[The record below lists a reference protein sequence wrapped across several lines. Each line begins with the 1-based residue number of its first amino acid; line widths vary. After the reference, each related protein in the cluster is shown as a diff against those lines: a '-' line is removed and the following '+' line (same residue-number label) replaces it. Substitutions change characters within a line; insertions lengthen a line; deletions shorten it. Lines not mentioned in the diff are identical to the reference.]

1 MKSLSWVDKY
11 KPKNINDI
19 IGNKNEITKI
29 YKWLNVYTKKTK
41 PDKNWKNGLLISGPP
56 GIGKT
61 SLAHI
66 ILKDLGYNTIEFNAS
81 ELRTSK
87 VINEKI
93 NTILSGKSVQMMFNK
108 NIKTAI
114 ILDEIDGME
123 SKKEISS
130 TDISDYIN
138 YNYNKKLALYKKNKK
153 KYTKP
158 KIEECI
164 NSNPIICICNTVTK
178 SINALIKNVLHIKF
192 NSPTDYDLLELLKK
206 INKFENLN
214 INEIVLNLIVPHCQN
229 DLRRTIYILEYLST
243 FIRKKEKIS
252 NKDVIDIINNIG
264 HKDMDIGLYQA
275 IKNVFFVYDNTIDT
289 LINSYNAD
297 TNFVP
302 FIIHE
307 NFINFIDK
315 NTNCSYSEKL
325 DVCIK
330 YYDYL
335 TDSQIFKNQ
344 IFGQWF
350 INDYIGFLSCYF
362 PNLLIKKTKLK
373 NTPTDTNI
381 QKSALISKYNYRY
394 YNLKSI
400 NFLSKKLCID
410 LNNFQ
415 IFAGLL
421 LDALFNSRKTIENY
435 IDFFNKKKIT
445 FKEFE
450 KILKLTPGFE
460 KYQKKW
466 TKKYQKELISKFTE
480 N

>member
-302 FIIHE
+302 F
-307 NFINFIDK
+307 
-315 NTNCSYSEKL
+315 
-325 DVCIK
+325 
-330 YYDYL
+330 
-335 TDSQIFKNQ
+335 
-344 IFGQWF
+344 
-350 INDYIGFLSCYF
+350 
-362 PNLLIKKTKLK
+362 
-373 NTPTDTNI
+373 
-381 QKSALISKYNYRY
+381 
-394 YNLKSI
+394 
-400 NFLSKKLCID
+400 
-410 LNNFQ
+410 
-415 IFAGLL
+415 
-421 LDALFNSRKTIENY
+421 
-435 IDFFNKKKIT
+435 
-445 FKEFE
+445 
-450 KILKLTPGFE
+450 
-460 KYQKKW
+460 
-466 TKKYQKELISKFTE
+466 
-480 N
+480 